1 MVTPNRGPN
10 RRQRYTKGTPIR
22 VRTPNHETSHMKGG
36 KVTHYSPKTIV
47 WVGRERRD
55 ENDRRNPSNDRRAEW
70 RNPDKTKRNPKLWG
84 QRKIPSR
91 KYDPKKYPA
100 DAKLPKEWFKAVLA
114 EYHKQII
121 AIATHHKVPFN
132 IAEEAI
138 LDRFR
143 KTKEHI
149 YGGHHRIGDVE
160 YGISYDPVS
169 NSFFWNSTRR
179 TTERRKGDRR
189 EPTLIVEFDEKAN

>member
-1 MVTPNRGPN
+1 MVAPGRGP
-10 RRQRYTKGTPIR
+10 RYKKGTPIR
-22 VRTPNHETSHMKGG
+22 VRTPNREMSFMKGG

-47 WVGRERRD
+47 WTGRERRG
-55 ENDRRNPSNDRRAEW
+55 ENDQRNPANDRRAEW
-70 RNPDKTKRNPKLWG
+70 RNPDKTKQNPKLWG
-84 QRKIPSR
+84 QRKIPAR

-100 DAKLPKEWFKAVLA
+100 DAKLPKEWFTVIQAQFNKYV
-114 EYHKQII
+114 YDI
-121 AIATHHKVPFN
+121 AKKNKIPFVIAKDS
-132 IAEEAI
+132 I
-138 LDRFR
+138 LQRLR